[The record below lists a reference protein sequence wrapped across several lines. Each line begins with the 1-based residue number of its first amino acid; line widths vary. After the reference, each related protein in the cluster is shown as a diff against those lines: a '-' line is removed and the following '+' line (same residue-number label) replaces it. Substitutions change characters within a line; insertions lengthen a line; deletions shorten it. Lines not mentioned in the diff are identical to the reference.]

1 MNIKE
6 SFERVGFTPE
16 EKMAL
21 TARLKRAAEQ
31 EENMTSQT
39 KRKIKKIS
47 GGMIFGIAAAVM
59 MTVGALAAVIS
70 PGLHNWFDTATPG
83 ASEVLEDGIYRLNR
97 SETFN
102 GWTVTLGEC
111 VGDDS
116 SVYIWVDIAAPE
128 GTVLAPP
135 ENGYFH
141 IVYNIPGKGGTNM
154 TQLPDED
161 PTDNVISCL
170 IQHNAQNEDGSLR
183 GETVTIQ
190 IDPIIDCWWTDR
202 LTEQAQRHEGSELT
216 AAIRDHM
223 WVFKDVKLDFPDQT
237 LCLEPNVEVPW
248 LDGTATL
255 TRLEV
260 SPLTVRVELEGGTCA
275 NYLAHANSDP
285 FDYAPEEHVTVEQDG
300 LVIETGPTDGAWW
313 DKLFEMEQAV
323 TVEVT
328 LQDGT
333 LLKPTTTVRSDEG
346 YKQGMDT
353 PHLAWSRRYDDTNQF
368 GASTRVIDPAQVD
381 HVTVCGVDIPVN
393 PAPTEP

>member
-141 IVYNIPGKGGTNM
+141 IVYNIPGKGGTNI

-170 IQHNAQNEDGSLR
+170 IQHNAHNEED
-183 GETVTIQ
+183 
-190 IDPIIDCWWTDR
+190 
-202 LTEQAQRHEGSELT
+202 
-216 AAIRDHM
+216 
-223 WVFKDVKLDFPDQT
+223 
-237 LCLEPNVEVPW
+237 
-248 LDGTATL
+248 
-255 TRLEV
+255 
-260 SPLTVRVELEGGTCA
+260 
-275 NYLAHANSDP
+275 
-285 FDYAPEEHVTVEQDG
+285 
-300 LVIETGPTDGAWW
+300 
-313 DKLFEMEQAV
+313 
-323 TVEVT
+323 
-328 LQDGT
+328 
-333 LLKPTTTVRSDEG
+333 
-346 YKQGMDT
+346 
-353 PHLAWSRRYDDTNQF
+353 
-368 GASTRVIDPAQVD
+368 
-381 HVTVCGVDIPVN
+381 
-393 PAPTEP
+393 